1 MPALRLPQNDRATFA
16 QRTKPL
22 WLRRGALLQTR
33 VGRRLVVAARHA
45 LPVAIVA
52 NAPIAVPR
60 DPAIRRIHVAEG
72 PDVADDWI
80 AARAHAGA
88 IVVTADIPLA
98 ARCVKAG
105 ASVIAPN
112 GRAHTEAS
120 IGATLATRNL
130 MDELRS
136 AGEITGGPRPFAP
149 ARPFHLPLRARPGD
163 PATETRRNVGGTT
176 AGMSAARHT
185 SNKSDACPH
194 VELRQSDRRLSFRD
208 RCDCAAIEPPKW
220 ETNNAAIRADH
231 RRLGLRDVG
240 DRHYLRDRSLHQR
253 LARPQKQGCRQ
264 ECPDG
269 GWIVGDHGG
278 ARR

>member
-1 MPALRLPQNDRATFA
+1 MSAT
-16 QRTKPL
+16 
-22 WLRRGALLQTR
+22 GI
-33 VGRRLVVAARHA
+33 VILVDADACPVKDEIYKVARRHA

-130 MDELRS
+130 MDGLRS

-149 ARPFHLPLRARPGD
+149 
-163 PATETRRNVGGTT
+163 
-176 AGMSAARHT
+176 
-185 SNKSDACPH
+185 
-194 VELRQSDRRLSFRD
+194 
-208 RCDCAAIEPPKW
+208 
-220 ETNNAAIRADH
+220 
-231 RRLGLRDVG
+231 
-240 DRHYLRDRSLHQR
+240 RDRSAFLSALDLAIQR
-253 LARPQKQGCRQ
+253 LKRAGMLAGRLP
-264 ECPDG
+264 E
-269 GWIVGDHGG
+269 
-278 ARR
+278 